1 MKLLRFGA
9 AGQERPGLLADDGT
23 VRDLSQ
29 IVDDIAGDVLL
40 PERLTALS
48 DVNIESLPV
57 IDNSVRLGPCVG
69 WVGKILGVGLNYSDH
84 ARESG
89 MAIPTEPVLF
99 GKPGSTINGPND
111 PVIIPRG
118 SEKTDWEVELGI
130 VIGKPAKHIDITQA
144 ADHIAGYCIV
154 NDVSERTLQLEGTG
168 QWIKG
173 KCCDTFAPIGPWLVT
188 ADETGDPCQLDLWLE
203 VDGVRY
209 QNGNTGNMIFNVYE
223 LVSYISQLCTLHPG
237 DIIST
242 GTPAG
247 VGLGQ
252 KPPVY
257 LRPGQ
262 TMKLGIEGLGIQQ
275 QSLIAEV

>member
-1 MKLLRFGA
+1 MKLLRYGKTGA
-9 AGQERPGLLADDGT
+9 ERPGILADDGT
-23 VRDLSQ
+23 IRDLSQ
-29 IVDDIAGDVLL
+29 VVDDIAGDVLL
-40 PERLTALS
+40 PESLKKLS
-48 DVNIESLPV
+48 SLNIAELPMV
-57 IDNSVRLGPCVG
+57 DADVRLGACVG
-69 WVGKILGVGLNYSDH
+69 RVGKIMGIGLNYSDH

-89 MAIPTEPVLF
+89 MAIPAEPVLF
-99 GKPGSTINGPND
+99 GKPNSTINGPYD

-130 VIGKPAKHIDITQA
+130 VIGKAAKYVSVDQA
-144 ADHIAGYCIV
+144 ADHIAGYCII

-173 KCCDTFAPIGPWLVT
+173 KCCDTFAPMGPWMVT
-188 ADETGDPCQLDLWLE
+188 ADEVSDPQKLNLWLE

-209 QNGNTGNMIFNVYE
+209 QDGNTANMIFNVYE

-237 DIIST
+237 DVIST

-252 KPPVY
+252 KPPKY
-257 LRPGQ
+257 LKPGQ
-262 TMKLGIEGLGIQQ
+262 IMKLGIDGLGVQQ
-275 QSLIAEV
+275 QPVIAEL